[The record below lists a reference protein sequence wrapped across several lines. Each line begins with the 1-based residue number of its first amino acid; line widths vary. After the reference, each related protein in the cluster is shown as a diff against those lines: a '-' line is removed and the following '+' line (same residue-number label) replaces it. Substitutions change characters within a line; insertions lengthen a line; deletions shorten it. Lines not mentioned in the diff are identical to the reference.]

1 MFSFSFQ
8 VDSDIAPTAQLL
20 VYTIL
25 PNGEIVADTERL
37 KIENCFA
44 NKVGVWCKPSPFT
57 HLFWSVENKEIMY
70 ILKTCHI
77 VACS

>member
-1 MFSFSFQ
+1 M
-8 VDSDIAPTAQLL
+8 DSDIAPTAQLL

-57 HLFWSVENKEIMY
+57 HLF
-70 ILKTCHI
+70 
-77 VACS
+77 